1 MCMAK
6 RTKGKTFA
14 PKPNKYLELLKDEL
28 KKELPQER
36 YVGSLTRGQREQ
48 LNQQFDIR
56 TIPICWGIP
65 FDELMYSQFFGAYA
79 LLVRM
84 PWDSIVTTM
93 STYLPDAR
101 NEIHRQF
108 CEDTDA
114 PYLMMLDSDTI
125 SPSDLIRRLIAHK
138 KHLVGGWYNNKPKD
152 GALPHPVVY
161 KFDEETD
168 KQILFK
174 HYLKPGTG
182 LERVDGMG
190 AGCWLMSR
198 ELAEALG
205 PKPYSMHK
213 ATEDLVLS
221 REVMKLGYEMYV
233 DWDINCLHL
242 GVGAW

>member
-1 MCMAK
+1 MAK
-6 RTKGKTFA
+6 RKKGKQTFA
-14 PKPNKYLELLKDEL
+14 PKPNKYLELLKKEL
-28 KKELPQER
+28 KEEQKQER
-36 YVGSLTRGQREQ
+36 FVGSLSSGQREQ

-56 TIPICWGIP
+56 SIPICWGIP

-84 PWDSIVTTM
+84 PWDSIVTTL

-108 CEDTDA
+108 CEKTDA
-114 PYLMMLDSDTI
+114 PYFMMLDSDVV
-125 SPSDLIRRLIAHK
+125 PPPDLIRRLMGHQ

-152 GALPHPVVY
+152 GGLPHPVVY
-161 KFDEETD
+161 KYGTD
-168 KQILFK
+168 DAGKVGFMP
-174 HYLKPGTG
+174 YLAPGTG
-182 LERVDGMG
+182 LEKVDGMG

-198 ELAEALG
+198 ELALALG
-205 PKPYSMHK
+205 PKPYSMQDG
-213 ATEDLVLS
+213 TEDMFIS
-221 REVMKLGYEMYV
+221 KKIMELGWEMYV